1 MSVVPVISA
10 EPLAPDP
17 RVDSPPVLSRSV
29 RARGLPTIFDSAM
42 FRTISS
48 SRILSEPGISYDSH
62 SGNTDFRFSFSFSFN
77 FAACTNSATTLDYDK
92 HIADS

>member
-17 RVDSPPVLSRSV
+17 RVDSPPVFSRSV

-62 SGNTDFRFSFSFSFN
+62 SGNTDFSYSYSFN

>member
-1 MSVVPVISA
+1 MSVVPVFSA
-10 EPLAPDP
+10 DPSALDP
-17 RVDSPPVLSRSV
+17 RVDSPTVFSRSV
-29 RARGLPTIFDSAM
+29 RARGLTTIFDSAM
-42 FRTISS
+42 FRTIFS

-62 SGNTDFRFSFSFSFN
+62 SGSTAFSFSFSFK